1 MTISNEQYHAD
12 PAVSA
17 SHLHAIARSPYHYW
31 SRYLDSNRKPVEP
44 TAAMRLGS
52 LVHCAVLEPDELHN
66 RYAIGPDRRSNAG
79 KEQAERMAAA
89 GIEAVTG
96 SDMALAQ
103 SMAASVRRHPAAAAL
118 LAQGKAEQS
127 FWWDD
132 ATTGLLCKC
141 RPDWYYGTTVVD
153 LKTTTDASPSG
164 FARSIATFRY
174 HVQASHYLTG
184 LHGAERFVFIAVE
197 KTAPYAVAVYELDAA
212 AMAAGD
218 ELRQRDMRVIA
229 DCQATK
235 EWPGY
240 GDDCQT
246 LSLPSWALRNE
257 SAITSEDF

>member
-1 MTISNEQYHAD
+1 MISNADYHAD

-44 TAAMRLGS
+44 TAAMRLGT
-52 LVHCAVLEPDELHN
+52 LVHTAVLEPDELLQ
-66 RYAIGPDRRSNAG
+66 RYGVAPDRRTKDG
-79 KEQAERMAAA
+79 KAVAERMAAA
-89 GIEAVTG
+89 GIEAV
-96 SDMALAQ
+96 SEADMTLAL
-103 SMAASVRRHPAAAAL
+103 SMASSVRNHPAAAAL
-118 LAQGKAEQS
+118 LKQGKAEQS

-132 ATTGLLCKC
+132 AATGLRCKC

-153 LKTTTDASPSG
+153 LKTTTDASPAG
-164 FARSIATFRY
+164 FAKSVATFRY
-174 HVQASHYLTG
+174 HTQASHYLAG

-212 AMAAGD
+212 ALAAG
-218 ELRQRDMRVIA
+218 EQLRQRDMRVIA
-229 DCQATK
+229 DCHATK

-246 LSLPSWALRNE
+246 LSLPSWALTANPT
-257 SAITSEDF
+257 ITSDDF